1 MIANN
6 TRSRLP
12 DPKSSLTLSKAKSEG
27 RERPD
32 VNLFQAHSAEQMTIG
47 GLPGT
52 PKPIRH

>member
-27 RERPD
+27 RDRPD